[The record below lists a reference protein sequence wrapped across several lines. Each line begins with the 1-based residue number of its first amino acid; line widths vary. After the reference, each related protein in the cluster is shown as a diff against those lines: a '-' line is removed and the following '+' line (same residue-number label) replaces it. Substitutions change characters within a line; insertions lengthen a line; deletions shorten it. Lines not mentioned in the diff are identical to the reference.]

1 MKKKKIIII
10 SICLAIVLLIGSVM
24 LISYNK
30 FGTINVFSAA
40 NGVIRVM
47 YTNAQSVR
55 IQEDPQIIIA
65 EPNTELLD
73 RYMDSLGYTRVEDKQ
88 LGALCVFSNGSE
100 EQHIMYSQN
109 EHYSLWEWQEQ

>member
-10 SICLAIVLLIGSVM
+10 SVCLVIALLIGSVM

-40 NGVIRVM
+40 NGVIQVM

-55 IQEDPQIIIA
+55 IQEYPQIIIA
-65 EPNTELLD
+65 EPNAELLD
-73 RYMDSLGYTRVEDKQ
+73 IYMDSLGYTRVEDNQ
-88 LGALCVFSNGSE
+88 LGELCVFSNGSQ

-109 EHYSLWEWQEQ
+109 EYYSLWEWQK